1 MNDPRVTAMFK
12 RPRHNILAIFI
23 SSQAYFELRKG
34 STQSNGGI
42 YRIFK
47 PNNIR
52 DIQNLYQHK
61 TSMDMTLNEFKC
73 STSSCWDKKYQP
85 FTIDMTKD
93 KNKDSFRL
101 SLNSIFIP
109 DSSLF

>member
-12 RPRHNILAIFI
+12 RPRHKTSSIFK
-23 SSQAYFELRKG
+23 SSQDYYELRKR
-34 STQSNGGI
+34 STQANGGI

-47 PNNIR
+47 PNIFR
-52 DIQNLYQHK
+52 DIKNLYQHK
-61 TSMDMTLNEFKC
+61 TSMDMTLNEFKH
-73 STSSCWDKKYQP
+73 STSSCWDEKYQP

-93 KNKDSFRL
+93 KNTGSFRL
-101 SLNSIFIP
+101 SLNSTFIP

>member
-1 MNDPRVTAMFK
+1 MFK
-12 RPRHNILAIFI
+12 RPRHKILSIFI
-23 SSQAYFELRKG
+23 SSQAYYELRKR
-34 STQSNGGI
+34 STQANGGI

-47 PNNIR
+47 PNNFR
-52 DIQNLYQHK
+52 DIQKLYQHK
-61 TSMDMTLNEFKC
+61 TSMDMTLNEFKS
-73 STSSCWDKKYQP
+73 STSSCWDKNYQP

-93 KNKDSFRL
+93 KNNDSFRL